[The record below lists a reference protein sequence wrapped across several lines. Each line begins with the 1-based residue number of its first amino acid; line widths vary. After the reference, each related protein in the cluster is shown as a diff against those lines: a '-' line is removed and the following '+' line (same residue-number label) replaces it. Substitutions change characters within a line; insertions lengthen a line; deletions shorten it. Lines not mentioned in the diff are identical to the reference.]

1 MDGLNMGIIKKM
13 PVVLPSVDRQRELI
27 ASFAEVEARTKE
39 VLASYEAQGNDL
51 DELRQSLLQRAFAGE
66 LT

>member
-1 MDGLNMGIIKKM
+1 MDGLNMGIIKEM
-13 PVVLPSVDRQRELI
+13 PVVLPSIDEQRELVSRVVDFEI
-27 ASFAEVEARTKE
+27 RMKDVAVN
-39 VLASYEAQGNDL
+39 YEAQRDDL